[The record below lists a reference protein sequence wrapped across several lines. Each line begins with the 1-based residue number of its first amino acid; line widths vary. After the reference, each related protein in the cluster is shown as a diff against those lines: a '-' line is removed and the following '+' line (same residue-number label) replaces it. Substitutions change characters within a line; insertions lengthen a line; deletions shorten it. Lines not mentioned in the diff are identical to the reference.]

1 MLFHDPPW
9 DAAVQWLHRL
19 SAAHPMA
26 RVLAPYEFVQL
37 FPQAV
42 PYRYGVLRSL
52 SIHAILAHKGRLP
65 EIEPI
70 RRLTLLTAKPLAANQ
85 VFVLFGLVPE
95 MEHLDA
101 CAPVDLPLRCDLLLD
116 WNYHGIPAQRSVLD

>member
-1 MLFHDPPW
+1 MLFHDPFW
-9 DAAVQWLHRL
+9 VAAVQWLRRL
-19 SAAHPMA
+19 SAAQPTA
-26 RVLAPYEFVQL
+26 RVLAPSEFVQL

-52 SIHAILAHKGRLP
+52 SIQAILAHKGRLP

-70 RRLTLLTAKPLAANQ
+70 RRLALLTAKPLAANQ

-95 MEHLDA
+95 MERLDA
-101 CAPVDLPLRCDLLLD
+101 CAPADLPLRRDLLLD
-116 WNYHGIPAQRSVLD
+116 WTYRGIPAQRSVLD